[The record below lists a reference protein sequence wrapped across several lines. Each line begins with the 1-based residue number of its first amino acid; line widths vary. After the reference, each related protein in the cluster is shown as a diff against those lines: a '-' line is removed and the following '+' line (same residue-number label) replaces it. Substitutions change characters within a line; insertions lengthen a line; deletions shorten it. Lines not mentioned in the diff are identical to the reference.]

1 MTALKSLSYVR
12 VSGRGQ
18 VDGDGPERQRLAIVQ
33 FARNSGLQVVEE
45 FSDLGVSGTTDL
57 AERPGLAA
65 LLDRIESN
73 GIRVVVIERADRL
86 ARDLMVQEVILNQFV
101 KAGATILTAD
111 GIDLTSGDD
120 DPTRRLIRQVL
131 GAVAEFEK
139 RVLVLKLRAARDR
152 KRRRGE
158 RVEGVKPFGHSL
170 AEKAVLARIRELRRK
185 PPKAARLSLSA
196 VAAQLNADGH
206 RNRAGRAWSP
216 QMVHHVLTARSPAQ
230 RAARTLSQ
238 RKAT

>member
-111 GIDLTSGDD
+111 GIDLT
-120 DPTRRLIRQVL
+120 R
-131 GAVAEFEK
+131 
-139 RVLVLKLRAARDR
+139 
-152 KRRRGE
+152 
-158 RVEGVKPFGHSL
+158 
-170 AEKAVLARIRELRRK
+170 
-185 PPKAARLSLSA
+185 
-196 VAAQLNADGH
+196 
-206 RNRAGRAWSP
+206 
-216 QMVHHVLTARSPAQ
+216 
-230 RAARTLSQ
+230 
-238 RKAT
+238 